1 MIDAIRPVY
10 SSIHGG
16 RGQNLNHSQ
25 TFDRSVRGLGDRLIV
40 KNANVKTPHA
50 HDWGGL
56 FFVSGG
62 IAAVSFISDTL
73 AAAGKSNL
81 DPSSM
86 VEITKHAG
94 IWAAAGAAIF
104 CAFKLMERICIGGK

>member
-1 MIDAIRPVY
+1 MIDAIGPVY

-25 TFDRSVRGLGDRLIV
+25 GFDRSVRGLGDRFVV
-40 KNANVKTPHA
+40 KKTNVRTP

-62 IAAVSFISDTL
+62 IAAVSFIADTL

-81 DPSSM
+81 NPSSM
-86 VEITKHAG
+86 AEITKHAG

-104 CAFKLMERICIGGK
+104 CAFKFIERVCIGGK

>member
-1 MIDAIRPVY
+1 MIDAIGPVY

-25 TFDRSVRGLGDRLIV
+25 DFGRSVKGLGDRFVL
-40 KNANVKTPHA
+40 KKANGCTR
-50 HDWGGL
+50 DWGGL

-62 IAAVSFISDTL
+62 IAAISFIADTL
-73 AAAGKSNL
+73 AAAGKANL
-81 DPSSM
+81 NPSSM

-104 CAFKLMERICIGGK
+104 CTFKCIERACIGGK